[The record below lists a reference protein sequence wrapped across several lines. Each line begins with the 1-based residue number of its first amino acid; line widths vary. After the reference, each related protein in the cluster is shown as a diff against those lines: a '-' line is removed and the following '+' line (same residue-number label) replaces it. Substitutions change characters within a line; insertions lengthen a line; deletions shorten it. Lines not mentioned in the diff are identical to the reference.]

1 MQEPAV
7 NEIDPLDLVESIR
20 EALLVRNPDLTVWIA
35 NRSSGDTFTV
45 TPENIPRDMEGL
57 Q

>member
-1 MQEPAV
+1 MS
-7 NEIDPLDLVESIR
+7 EIDLLDLVESIR
-20 EALLVRNPDLTVWIA
+20 EGLLDPDLTVWIA